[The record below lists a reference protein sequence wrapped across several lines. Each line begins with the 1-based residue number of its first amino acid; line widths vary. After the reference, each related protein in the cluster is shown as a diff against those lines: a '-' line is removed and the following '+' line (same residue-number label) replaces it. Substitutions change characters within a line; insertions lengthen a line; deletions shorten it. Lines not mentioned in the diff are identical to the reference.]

1 MYSRRAD
8 LSRPVTKEVE
18 TMLDSSSQVAY
29 FCGADLTRPTLIM
42 LLWAAIAAA
51 TVAIAARRQPRTRAA
66 AAQPSRIPERA
77 PVPADPRLSL
87 GS

>member
-1 MYSRRAD
+1 MMTGVITAIVLLQLPTWPIGRR
-8 LSRPVTKEVE
+8 
-18 TMLDSSSQVAY
+18 VA
-29 FCGADLTRPTLIM
+29 M
-42 LLWAAIAAA
+42 AAA
-51 TVAIAARRQPRTRAA
+51 TVAIAARRQSRTRAA